1 VKRMLNEAMEYTKL
15 FTAQFVNVFGS
26 HKH

>member
-1 VKRMLNEAMEYTKL
+1 MLNEAMEYTKL